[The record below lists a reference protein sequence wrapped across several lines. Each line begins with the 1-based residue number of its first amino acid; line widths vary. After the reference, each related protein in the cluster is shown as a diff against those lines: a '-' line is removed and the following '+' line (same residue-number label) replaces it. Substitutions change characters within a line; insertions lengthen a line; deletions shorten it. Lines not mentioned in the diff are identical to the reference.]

1 MLGATKLL
9 ARQKYVFVATNP
21 ILLRQAYFCRDKHVF
36 VATKHVFCRD
46 KSMLAATKHFS
57 RQNIFLAT
65 KVCLFCREKRR
76 VKKTCQKDV
85 SKMILLAA
93 PANDTRQAGCSR
105 LDAVR
110 GGQCGCCRVSETA
123 AGVPILAIALPL
135 CLALLLFVG
144 IIIAMSLLCYRRKKK
159 KRKVRDV
166 LKVTQR
172 TNHALIYA

>member
-9 ARQKYVFVATNP
+9 ARQNYVFVATNT
-21 ILLRQAYFCRDKHVF
+21 ILLRQAYFCRDKTRLLSRQKYACRDKTF
-36 VATKHVFCRD
+36 FATKYFSRD
-46 KSMLAATKHFS
+46 KSMPVLS
-57 RQNIFLAT
+57 R
-65 KVCLFCREKRR
+65 E
-76 VKKTCQKDV
+76 KTCQKDV